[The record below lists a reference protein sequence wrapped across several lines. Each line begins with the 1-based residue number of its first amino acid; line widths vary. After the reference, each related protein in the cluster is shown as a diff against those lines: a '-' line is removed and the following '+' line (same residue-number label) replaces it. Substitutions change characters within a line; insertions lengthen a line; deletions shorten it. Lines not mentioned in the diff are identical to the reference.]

1 MFEYIFFDLDGTL
14 TNSMEGIFKSLIYAF
29 NKLNLPVPSE
39 DTLRK
44 FIGPPLTVSFREI
57 MGYGDELTEK
67 AIEAYRERYTVKG
80 IYENFPFP
88 GMEQLLKEVS
98 DSGKILAV
106 ATSKPEFMSVKVIE
120 HFGLDKYFATVSG
133 SINESQ
139 DKAAVIEQAI
149 SRLSLTDDQRKD
161 ILMIGDR
168 KHDLIGAKKCGV
180 KCCGV
185 NYGFA
190 PEGELIEY
198 GADYIVDT
206 VEDLK
211 NFLLNH

>member
-1 MFEYIFFDLDGTL
+1 MFKYIFFDLDGTL

-44 FIGPPLTVSFREI
+44 FIGPPLTVSFHEI
-57 MGYGDELTEK
+57 MGYDDALTEK

-80 IYENFPFP
+80 IYENFPFD

-98 DSGKILAV
+98 AAGKVLAV
-106 ATSKPEFMSVKVIE
+106 ATSKPEFMSIEVIN

-149 SRLSLTDDQRKD
+149 SRLELTEEDRKQ

-168 KHDLIGAKKCGV
+168 KHDIIGAKKCGV

-185 NYGFA
+185 KYGFA
-190 PEGELIEY
+190 PPGELTEF